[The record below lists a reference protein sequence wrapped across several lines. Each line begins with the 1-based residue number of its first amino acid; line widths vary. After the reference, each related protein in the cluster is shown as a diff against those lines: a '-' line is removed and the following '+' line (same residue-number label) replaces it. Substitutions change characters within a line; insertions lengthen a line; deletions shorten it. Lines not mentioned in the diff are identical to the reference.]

1 MNCEGINQWRE
12 FLKGATGSIFQV
24 INNAITVAA
33 KDHPEEFKLRRG
45 ELLRLS
51 TNPLLSLRCGHGH
64 NELTRPEKAKQE
76 SFIVLI
82 DLF

>member
-12 FLKGATGSIFQV
+12 FFKGATGSIFQV

-45 ELLRLS
+45 EVVE
-51 TNPLLSLRCGHGH
+51 T
-64 NELTRPEKAKQE
+64 
-76 SFIVLI
+76 VY
-82 DLF
+82 